1 MIILLYINLYVL
13 NLIYLYIYIIH
24 NYAGFIAGVFV
35 LLLCIIY
42 TMYSKIIKRLYYVIL
57 YYIN

>member
-42 TMYSKIIKRLYYVIL
+42 PMYSKIIKRLYYVIL